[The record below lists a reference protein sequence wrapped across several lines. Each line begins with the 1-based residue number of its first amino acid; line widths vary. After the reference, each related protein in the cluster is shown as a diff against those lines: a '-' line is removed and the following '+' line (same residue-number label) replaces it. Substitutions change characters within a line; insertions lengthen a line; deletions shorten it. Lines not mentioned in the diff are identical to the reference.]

1 MLFSF
6 FDNVIRSSTLLFTV
20 VSTDNFEP
28 ALKVFSCVGT
38 RAKKN
43 SKQRLPPERKR
54 DMIRWLTYL
63 KHFVKILSNRY
74 QDFNQYQSSICFR
87 QNPTLAMLEI
97 VSWKVGGCYLTRNN
111 FLSREKNIYSKQQF
125 CEWLDVFN
133 CTKKADLRKSRVEM
147 CRGLSGACR
156 KTTLL
161 VAIFL

>member
-28 ALKVFSCVGT
+28 ALKVFCCVGT

-54 DMIRWLTYL
+54 DMTRWLTYL
-63 KHFVKILSNRY
+63 KHFVRILSNRY

-97 VSWKVGGCYLTRNN
+97 VSWKVGGCLLRSN
-111 FLSREKNIYSKQQF
+111 FLSREKIYIPNSNFASGSTCLTSRKKQ
-125 CEWLDVFN
+125 
-133 CTKKADLRKSRVEM
+133 TSGKA
-147 CRGLSGACR
+147 A
-156 KTTLL
+156 
-161 VAIFL
+161 

>member
-20 VSTDNFEP
+20 ASTDNFEP

-54 DMIRWLTYL
+54 DMTRWLTYL
-63 KHFVKILSNRY
+63 KHFVRILSNRY
-74 QDFNQYQSSICFR
+74 QDFNKYQSSICFR

-97 VSWKVGGCYLTRNN
+97 VSWKVGGCLFVYKK
-111 FLSREKNIYSKQQF
+111 FSESIKHIFIYSKQQF
-125 CEWLDVFN
+125 CE
-133 CTKKADLRKSRVEM
+133 
-147 CRGLSGACR
+147 
-156 KTTLL
+156 
-161 VAIFL
+161 